1 LEGDKWQIF
10 AFGLDGETDLGS
22 CVYQKIEV
30 KPDALSEQNKRLG
43 NLGGLSGLP
52 LIVSKKN

>member
-1 LEGDKWQIF
+1 
-10 AFGLDGETDLGS
+10 
-22 CVYQKIEV
+22 V
-30 KPDALSEQNKRLG
+30 KPNALSEQNKRLG